1 MHIQKTNSKNTRRL
15 KLTSAMKALE
25 GNASGTSLHV
35 GVGTINP
42 NVKTQNAPGVDS
54 QSNIGGTAEYL

>member
-1 MHIQKTNSKNTRRL
+1 
-15 KLTSAMKALE
+15 MKALE